1 MQSARAHSEVQRRT
15 DCGHEFRLCDQ
26 IMFDIIIAEYV
37 YSVYVRQYVLHTRK
51 FILFA
56 EQENE

>member
-1 MQSARAHSEVQRRT
+1 
-15 DCGHEFRLCDQ
+15 
-26 IMFDIIIAEYV
+26 MFDIIIAEYV